1 MLIFIAH
8 NGKTLELDVQSSTR
22 VDAVQLA
29 LSSLTSIPPQ
39 EQILLL
45 NGNPLDPGKPLGAY
59 QLPTDDIGNHK
70 DVFLYNKAHLRQN
83 VAIPVP
89 EATHLPRADVPPPG
103 SIQYEPHALDSAPSP
118 LLQTLPNYERQ
129 FRYHLQKAQAHLE
142 VSQQREAICRQLL
155 SEQEVQ
161 AMSIDAAR
169 MNVEH
174 HYQYIARAFEEFMLT
189 YQTQAAAQKEI
200 LQGFERDM
208 EQLASLQLH
217 AGARTE
223 RHSRLIH
230 LIPEQKMRDWAARC
244 KHDHDH
250 FAKKVGELKGTFGG
264 LKLDVEAMFMQMPS
278 VDLDEL
284 GGQLEAMQHHQAE
297 QASIVDVLQS
307 DLAKIESLVEEAVR
321 QLSSAASSSSVR
333 PLDACEVMEA
343 MNRHHLEDLLPR
355 IEDADKAFE
364 QLCNHCVECKNCMTK
379 DVFTQLQKIS
389 TQQSKIRTLKG
400 KLAVYQDV
408 ANKQAET
415 FAELQLVKRVPVAY
429 RHCLAECMRR
439 QSFWESY
446 SKGANDAA
454 QGLAVQRNKEAA
466 VRDLFRKAVARLIP
480 LQVLTSMGLLSEVP
494 LCNIKLSAPDAALLQ
509 VDSDDLMQLPKTPQ
523 GPVHAVLPFPD
534 PRRPQPDLSAS
545 QALQPIPGTTAASQ
559 ALTGPLAASMRL
571 TRQTQQAA
579 AEEDQGD
586 ANDAP
591 DQPLS
596 TEDELML
603 LRAQNAKLRDQIA
616 TLVFQQCLSENP
628 SRQIPS
634 DAQQPSSLSLS
645 SSHFLRADS
654 GPGSAPGTSS
664 SSLARNPSGTL
675 LQSTLFR
682 APSGASQMMSQPGQQ
697 GVSQPRASQAVSSQQ
712 PSQQMAEERRK
723 YGQAVGAKDD
733 RIRELDEQLKT
744 LKQTQQA
751 ESSSYKNRIQ
761 SLESLLNRVSLSASS
776 ETKASPQSADPQGN
790 PQAPAQGLTLPQEMG
805 TPGALAPASSP
816 LVKLQRTA
824 IRQTPTTA
832 VADASQPQ
840 PIAAE
845 PVTGGAAAA
854 GSAQLS
860 AATSSTDQI
869 VSRTS
874 AAADPRSIQSFDCN
888 AAAHRQQQADAVAT
902 AGVIPAD
909 TEAQSA
915 ATIQGESSSAA
926 EKSTEPDLTSPG
938 SFSA

>member
-1 MLIFIAH
+1 MLIFTAH

-161 AMSIDAAR
+161 AMAIDAAR

-174 HYQYIARAFEEFMLT
+174 HYQYIARAFEEFIVT
-189 YQTQAAAQKEI
+189 YQTEAAAQKDI

-250 FAKKVGELKGTFGG
+250 FAKKVGELKATFGG

-343 MNRHHLEDLLPR
+343 MNRHHLGDLLPR

-364 QLCNHCVECKNCMTK
+364 QLCNHCVGCKNCMTK

-446 SKGANDAA
+446 KARLPMMRRRAWR
-454 QGLAVQRNKEAA
+454 LRRNKEAG
-466 VRDLFRKAVARLIP
+466 
-480 LQVLTSMGLLSEVP
+480 VLTSMGLLSEVP
-494 LCNIKLSAPDAALLQ
+494 LCNIKLSSPDAALLQ
-509 VDSDDLMQLPKTPQ
+509 VDSDDLMQLPKSPQ
-523 GPVHAVLPFPD
+523 GQVHAVLPFPD

-545 QALQPIPGTTAASQ
+545 QALQPIPGTSAASQ
-559 ALTGPLAASMRL
+559 ALTGTLAAS
-571 TRQTQQAA
+571 RQTQQAA
-579 AEEDQGD
+579 AEEEQGVTDDASDQS
-586 ANDAP
+586 
-591 DQPLS
+591 LS
-596 TEDELML
+596 REDELML

-628 SRQIPS
+628 SRQIAS
-634 DAQQPSSLSLS
+634 DAQQPLSPSLS

-675 LQSTLFR
+675 AQSTLFR
-682 APSGASQMMSQPGQQ
+682 APSGASQLMSQLGQQ
-697 GVSQPRASQAVSSQQ
+697 GVIQTRASQAVSAQQ
-712 PSQQMAEERRK
+712 LSQQMAEERRK

-751 ESSSYKNRIQ
+751 EGNSYKNRIRN
-761 SLESLLNRVSLSASS
+761 LESLLNRVSLSASS
-776 ETKASPQSADPQGN
+776 ETKASPQIADPQGN
-790 PQAPAQGLTLPQEMG
+790 PQVPAQGVTLPQEM
-805 TPGALAPASSP
+805 S
-816 LVKLQRTA
+816 TA
-824 IRQTPTTA
+824 
-832 VADASQPQ
+832 
-840 PIAAE
+840 
-845 PVTGGAAAA
+845 GGATAA
-854 GSAQLS
+854 GPAQLP
-860 AATSSTDQI
+860 AATSSTDQ
-869 VSRTS
+869 VVPRASG
-874 AAADPRSIQSFDCN
+874 AAGTGSTQSSEQHENRN

-902 AGVIPAD
+902 AGVTLAE
-909 TEAQSA
+909 TEAQTA
-915 ATIQGESSSAA
+915 ATIQGELSSASERSA
-926 EKSTEPDLTSPG
+926 EPDLTSPG
-938 SFSA
+938 IFSA

>member
-45 NGNPLDPGKPLGAY
+45 NGNPLDPSKPLGAY
-59 QLPTDDIGNHK
+59 QLPTDDMGYRNHK

-83 VAIPVP
+83 VTMPLP
-89 EATHLPRADVPPPG
+89 EVTNLPRADVAPPG
-103 SIQYEPHALDSAPSP
+103 SIQYKPHALDSAPSP

-129 FRYHLQKAQAHLE
+129 FRHHLQKAEAHLE

-174 HYQYIARAFEEFMLT
+174 HYQYIATAFEEFMGT
-189 YQTQAAAQKEI
+189 YQTEASAQKEI

-208 EQLASLQLH
+208 EQLAFLQLH

-250 FAKKVGELKGTFGG
+250 FAKKVGELKATFGG

-284 GGQLEAMQHHQAE
+284 GGQLEAMQQHQSE
-297 QASIVDVLQS
+297 QASIVAVLQS

-343 MNRHHLEDLLPR
+343 MNRHHLGELLPS
-355 IEDADKAFE
+355 IEEADRAFE
-364 QLCNHCVECKNCMTK
+364 QLCNHCLDCKNCMTK

-389 TQQSKIRTLKG
+389 MQQSKIRTLKG
-400 KLAVYQDV
+400 KLSVYQDV

-439 QSFWESY
+439 QVFWENY
-446 SKGANDAA
+446 SKAADNAA
-454 QGLAVQRNKEAA
+454 QSLALRRNKEAA
-466 VRDLFRKAVARLIP
+466 VRELFRKAVARLIP
-480 LQVLTSMGLLSEVP
+480 VQVLTSMGLQSEVP
-494 LCNIKLSAPDAALLQ
+494 LCNVKLSAPDAALLQ
-509 VDSDDLMQLPKTPQ
+509 VNSDDLMPLPKTPQ

-534 PRRPQPDLSAS
+534 PRKPQPDLSAS
-545 QALQPIPGTTAASQ
+545 QALQPIPGTLAASR
-559 ALTGPLAASMRL
+559 ALSGTVAASMRL
-571 TRQTQQAA
+571 PKQAQQAA
-579 AEEDQGD
+579 DEEEGSD
-586 ANDAP
+586 ATEEP
-591 DQPLS
+591 VS
-596 TEDELML
+596 REDELMT
-603 LRAQNAKLRDQIA
+603 LRQQNAKLRDQIA
-616 TLVFQQCLSENP
+616 SLVFQQCLSENP
-628 SRQIPS
+628 PRPTPS
-634 DAQQPSSLSLS
+634 DAQQPLSPSLS
-645 SSHFLRADS
+645 SSQLLRADS
-654 GPGSAPGTSS
+654 GPSSAPGGS
-664 SSLARNPSGTL
+664 SSLARAPSANL
-675 LQSTLFR
+675 AQSTLFR
-682 APSGASQMMSQPGQQ
+682 APSGASQMTTQLGQQ
-697 GVSQPRASQAVSSQQ
+697 AASQTRASQPMSNQQ
-712 PSQQMAEERRK
+712 LSQQMAEERRK
-723 YGQAVGAKDD
+723 YGQAVSAKDE
-733 RIRELDEQLKT
+733 RIRELDEQLRT
-744 LKQTQQA
+744 LKQNQRA
-751 ESSSYKNRIQ
+751 ESSSYKERIH
-761 SLESLLNRVSLSASS
+761 SLEGMLTKVSLSASS
-776 ETKASPQSADPQGN
+776 ETRAATQATDTGSPQATALGLSMPPPVPSAVV
-790 PQAPAQGLTLPQEMG
+790 
-805 TPGALAPASSP
+805 SSPTSVP

-824 IRQTPTTA
+824 ARSTPTTA
-832 VADASQPQ
+832 AVYAQQLPTAVEPVSTVQLPDATSVGEHAPDASGRK
-840 PIAAE
+840 AASQ
-845 PVTGGAAAA
+845 GD
-854 GSAQLS
+854 
-860 AATSSTDQI
+860 SSG
-869 VSRTS
+869 S
-874 AAADPRSIQSFDCN
+874 AAA
-888 AAAHRQQQADAVAT
+888 RQQQADAVAT
-902 AGVIPAD
+902 AVDTPTAGTAQLATAHTTPA
-909 TEAQSA
+909 TA
-915 ATIQGESSSAA
+915 AD
-926 EKSTEPDLTSPG
+926 KSTEPDLVSPG